1 MLRILSCEF
10 WVRCRYVCDFKDCF
24 SYINNVYFYFYRF
37 VYLINVDFFEDLF
50 NVFNNLIDL
59 GVSRI
64 DDLKLNI
71 NNFIGYVRYV

>member
-1 MLRILSCEF
+1 M
-10 WVRCRYVCDFKDCF
+10 CDFGDCF

-59 GVSRI
+59 GVSCI
-64 DDLKLNI
+64 DYLKLNI
-71 NNFIGYVRYV
+71 NKCIGYVRYVKKVS

>member
-1 MLRILSCEF
+1 M
-10 WVRCRYVCDFKDCF
+10 CDFGDCF
-24 SYINNVYFYFYRF
+24 SYINSVYFYFYRF

-71 NNFIGYVRYV
+71 NNFIGYVRYVKKVS